1 VTGQLAIDG
10 VPDPDRS
17 RGAWW
22 TPPKLARRIAEWAD
36 LEGCGVIEPAAGI
49 GNLARPATA
58 YAEHVTAVEVDPATY
73 RSLAKRCGGL
83 LTHHCGD
90 AFRLVGDHW
99 DVCLMNPPDVGECLL
114 QWLELGA
121 AIADRTVA
129 LIRLNGLTT
138 FDRAGF
144 WKRVHM
150 TRITMLARRPKF
162 SAAGGSQEWCV
173 VEWERER
180 PPLSGGTD
188 IEWWTE
194 AWS

>member
-1 VTGQLAIDG
+1 MTGQLAIDG

-22 TPPKLARRIAEWAD
+22 TPPRLAERIVEWAQLD
-36 LEGCGVIEPAAGI
+36 GCTVIEPAAGI
-49 GNLARPATA
+49 GNLARPAAA
-58 YAEHVTAVEVDPATY
+58 YAKHVTAVEVDPGTY
-73 RSLAKRCGGL
+73 RTLARRCGGL

-90 AFRLVGDHW
+90 AFDLVEDHW

-114 QWLELGA
+114 EWLELGS

-138 FDRAGF
+138 ADRAEW
-144 WKRVHM
+144 WKSMHLARVA
-150 TRITMLARRPKF
+150 MLARRPKF

-173 VEWERER
+173 VEVDHDFGEGSE
-180 PPLSGGTD
+180 
-188 IEWWTE
+188 IEWWME